1 MAYRQLYTEADFGNP
16 YTMHFQFSVPTN
28 GSTTPVAS
36 GIRGYGA
43 TITRTGVGIM
53 SVVFPAG
60 MPGANLLSAQA
71 HLRLAA
77 VGNTI
82 AQVGTWTAA
91 TRTLLVNCINSTTGV
106 AAEWPAANANNV
118 LHIDVVFGDSSAVP
132 NRGG

>member
-1 MAYRQLYTEADFGNP
+1 MAYRQLYSEAEFGTP
-16 YTMHFQFSVPTN
+16 LTLHFQFSVPTN

-60 MPGANLLSAQA
+60 MTGSQLLSAQA
-71 HLRLAA
+71 SLRLSA
-77 VGNTI
+77 VGNTF

-91 TRTLLVNCINSTTGV
+91 TRTLLVNCVNGSGV
-106 AAEWPAANANNV
+106 AAEWPTANANNV
-118 LHIDVVFGDSSAVP
+118 LEIDVVFSDASVLP

>member
-1 MAYRQLYTEADFGNP
+1 MTYRQVYKYAEFATPQTLQ
-16 YTMHFQFSVPTN
+16 FQFAVPTN

-36 GIRGYGA
+36 GIRGFGA

-60 MPGANLLSAQA
+60 MPGGQLLSALA
-71 HLRLAA
+71 HLRLSA
-77 VGNTI
+77 VGNTF

-91 TRTLLVNCINSTTGV
+91 TRTLLVNCVTGSGV

-118 LHIDVVFGDSSAVP
+118 LHIDVVFGDSTTLP

>member
-1 MAYRQLYTEADFGNP
+1 MAYRQIYSAAEFGTP
-16 YTMHFQFSVPTN
+16 HTMQFQFSVPTN
-28 GSTTPVAS
+28 GATTPAAS

-60 MPGANLLSAQA
+60 MPGAQLLSAQA
-71 HLRLAA
+71 SLRLSA
-77 VGNTI
+77 VGNTF
-82 AQVGTWTAA
+82 AQVGTWTPS
-91 TRTLLVNCINSTTGV
+91 TRTLLVNCVTGSGV

-118 LHIDVVFGDSSAVP
+118 LEIDVVFSDSATLP